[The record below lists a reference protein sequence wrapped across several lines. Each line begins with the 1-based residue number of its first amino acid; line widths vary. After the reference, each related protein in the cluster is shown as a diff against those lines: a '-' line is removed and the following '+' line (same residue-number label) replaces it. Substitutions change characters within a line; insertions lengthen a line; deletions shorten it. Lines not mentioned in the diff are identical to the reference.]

1 MISFKSANINISIN
15 AQPNVHTEAQQ
26 RPEHWII
33 KSCSWNVWNKNQIAQ
48 FHLWSSC
55 GFYNRGFYNCSLRVL
70 QQTVTHLTSYLP
82 LPLSLPPSFL
92 QRTNAPFSACRKG
105 HLTAPS
111 QCERYTVCIHFGSK
125 HSQFHIASFFHTG
138 SCTHRCALDEMKA
151 LSAWCSRALLLP
163 FFLLYFTSSL
173 LLSPTPWTS
182 QVSLS
187 RLYLLVAIIPA
198 SLPHPNP
205 LS

>member
-1 MISFKSANINISIN
+1 MCTRRHNNSLNIESSSH
-15 AQPNVHTEAQQ
+15 AAET
-26 RPEHWII
+26 
-33 KSCSWNVWNKNQIAQ
+33 SQ

-55 GFYNRGFYNCSLRVL
+55 GFNNCSL
-70 QQTVTHLTSYLP
+70 TADHNPPHL
-82 LPLSLPPSFL
+82 LSVPSSFSPTFFL
-92 QRTNAPFSACRKG
+92 QRTNTRFSACRKG

-111 QCERYTVCIHFGSK
+111 QCERYTACIHFGSK

-163 FFLLYFTSSL
+163 FFLFSSTSSL
-173 LLSPTPWTS
+173 LLSPTPLTS
-182 QVSLS
+182 QVSFS
-187 RLYLLVAIIPA
+187 RLYLLVATIPA